1 MGRGPAL
8 FQQIAPASFVQAAL
22 GSSAAFA
29 AMYGEAPLLC
39 VNLSDSLDAELEAG
53 LQAATERA
61 DGEVHNIAFHTAMVG
76 SQMGGPTRSH
86 AFGVQE
92 LFRRLERARHFVVPI
107 EKRSSEGISMDRITV
122 GRARNKDIVLRHGSV
137 SKSHAWFERSP
148 EGEVFIA
155 DAGSTNGTLV
165 EGRALA
171 PRELTPVSYGAPLR
185 FGSIDAFVCDATVLW
200 EALHD

>member
-22 GSSAAFA
+22 GPAAAFS

-39 VNLSDSLDAELEAG
+39 VSLSGSLDTELEAG
-53 LQAATERA
+53 LQATTERA

-76 SQMGGPTRSH
+76 AQMGGPRGTH

-92 LFRRLERARHFVVPI
+92 LFRRLERSRHFVVPI
-107 EKRSSEGISMDRITV
+107 EKRSSEAISMERITV

-137 SKSHAWFERSP
+137 SKSHAWFERGP
-148 EGEVFIA
+148 DGEVFIA
-155 DAGSTNGTLV
+155 DAGSTNGTMV
-165 EGRALA
+165 DGRMLEA
-171 PRELTPVSYGAPLR
+171 RELTPVSYGAPIR

-200 EALHD
+200 DALHD